1 MTLSSLIG
9 LDSPRKAFLMMIRIT
24 TALAFVL
31 SLAASA
37 TAQVQSGTISGT
49 VKDQQGGVI
58 PGVAATVQGVD
69 VTQTTITNGSGQ
81 FRFLDLAPGA
91 YTVSLT
97 LNGFKPLSRE
107 GLIVEVGKTVAL
119 TFELHIQDLVDRV
132 TVVGQTPMVDPRQ
145 TGTAANITFDELRN
159 IPTSRDPFALMRSV
173 PGVLVD
179 RVNIGGNET
188 GQQSNFTMKGTRP
201 QDAVW
206 TLDGI
211 VVTDMTLLGSSPTYF
226 NFDNFQ
232 EIQIS
237 TSGQDITQ
245 PTGGLGMNFVVKRGT
260 NNFHG
265 AFRGYFGNDGLQ
277 ASNVPAELVAIGATD
292 ATADHVKQI
301 SDYGFEFGGP
311 IVAER
316 AWFYGSFSNQDIRLV
331 YRTTPGVVDRT
342 ELNDPNLK
350 INWQATKKDLFSFLY
365 FDGYKTKDNRS
376 PGTTGIITN
385 APTATLHQG
394 NAYTSNRPHGL
405 WKFADDHVVGPNMF
419 VSAKYA
425 YYNTG
430 FILTPEGGMSQNA
443 GRDLVTGTSYGSFSQ
458 SLNLRPQ
465 QTVNIDAT
473 SFVKSIGGS
482 HDLKYGFGFRNSQ
495 GYTQTLWPG
504 NGILAL
510 RQGTSASASFAELFR
525 EGNGTNVADYLDFY
539 AGDTFALRR
548 ATINAGVRFDRQWG
562 AALASTT
569 AANPAFP
576 DVLPGAVFA
585 GYSSPFTW
593 NNVSPRVG
601 VTYALD
607 EARKM
612 QVRVSFSRYAGQLAT
627 GVVGYANPAATAGF
641 AVYGWNDVDADHLVE
656 NNEVNFNTFITSGG
670 GFNRNNP
677 TAVVSANVI
686 DPNLK
691 APVTNSFVVGFD
703 RELGPNLAVQAN
715 YTYTRVSNLFG
726 NFFASITPRV
736 GVAPG
741 IGGNYA
747 KGTGFSG
754 TLPDGTPYSVA
765 TYIPTQSLITAG
777 GGGFFETNVPGYFT
791 DNHGFE
797 VALTRRMSSKWMG
810 RMSLAFN
817 NAREHFTDPSGV
829 YDTNGNPTPTITEP
843 LVDGGVY
850 APQSSGNGQGAIYM
864 NARWQFNANG
874 MYQAP
879 YGIQIAANVFGRQGY
894 PEPLFRPGSSAALG
908 ADSSLNVLV
917 SRTIDYMRYP
927 NVWDTDARVA
937 RDFRVGTITV
947 RGMFDV
953 FNLFNANTALVR
965 NGNIMATTYGQL
977 ALNLSPRIA
986 RVGLQIGF

>member
-1 MTLSSLIG
+1 MV
-9 LDSPRKAFLMMIRIT
+9 RFMA
-24 TALAFVL
+24 AL
-31 SLAASA
+31 SLALLITGSA
-37 TAQVQSGTISGT
+37 TAQVQNGNISGT
-49 VKDQQGGVI
+49 VKDQQGGVL
-58 PGVAATVQGVD
+58 PGVTAVLRGVD
-69 VTQTTITNGSGQ
+69 ATRSTVSDASGE
-81 FRFLDLAPGA
+81 FRFLELAPGP
-91 YTVSLT
+91 YTLT
-97 LNGFKPLSRE
+97 FSIEGFQTIIRE
-107 GLIVEVGKTVAL
+107 NLIVEVGKNVDVAL
-119 TFELHIQDLVDRV
+119 AMKVAPIKETV
-132 TVVGQTPMVDPRQ
+132 TVVAPTPLLDAKQ
-145 TGTAANITFDELRN
+145 TGTATNITAAELRN

-211 VVTDMTLLGSSPTYF
+211 VVTDMTLAGASPTYF

-260 NNFHG
+260 NDFHG
-265 AFRGYFGNDGLQ
+265 AFRGYFGNDRLQ
-277 ASNVPAELVAIGATD
+277 ASNVPGELVAIGATD
-292 ATADHVKQI
+292 ETADHVKQI
-301 SDYGFEFGGP
+301 SDYGFEVGGP
-311 IVAER
+311 IVSQR

-342 ELNDPNLK
+342 ELNNPNLK
-350 INWQATKKDLFSFLY
+350 LNWQATKKDLFSFLY

-376 PGTTGIITN
+376 PGTTGIIVN

-405 WKFADDHVVGPNMF
+405 WKFADDHVVSSNMF
-419 VSAKYA
+419 VSGKYA

-430 FILTPEGGMSQNA
+430 FILTPEGGMSLTA

-465 QTVNIDAT
+465 HTANVDAS
-473 SFVKSIGGS
+473 SFFNGIGGT
-482 HDLKYGFGFRNSQ
+482 HDVKYGFGFRRTE
-495 GYTQTLWPG
+495 GTTQTLWPG

-510 RQGTSASASFAELFR
+510 RMGTSASASFAELFR
-525 EGNGTNVADYLDFY
+525 EGYGTNVADYMDFY
-539 AGDTFALRR
+539 MGDTFALKR
-548 ATINAGVRFDRQWG
+548 ATINAGVRYDRQWG

-569 AANPAFP
+569 AGNQAFP
-576 DVLPGAVFA
+576 DMLPGAVFA

-593 NNVSPRVG
+593 NNFSPRVG

-607 EARKM
+607 EARHM
-612 QVRVSFSRYAGQLAT
+612 QVRASFSRYAGQLAT
-627 GVVGYANPAATAGF
+627 GTIGYANPAATAGF
-641 AVYGWNDVDADHLVE
+641 AVYGWSDLDADHLVE
-656 NNEVNFNTFITSGG
+656 GNEVNFNTFVTSGG
-670 GFNRNNP
+670 GFNRANP
-677 TAVVSANVI
+677 TGVVSTNVI

-691 APVTNSFVVGFD
+691 APTTNSFVVGLD
-703 RELGPNLAVQAN
+703 RELRPNLAVQAN

-726 NFFASITPRV
+726 NQFAAITPRV

-741 IGGNYA
+741 VNGNYTPGA
-747 KGTGFSG
+747 GFSG
-754 TLPDGTPYSVA
+754 TLPDGTPYSIA
-765 TYIPTQSLITAG
+765 TYIPTAALVTAS
-777 GGGFFETNVPGYFT
+777 GGGFLETNVPGYYT
-791 DNHGFE
+791 DNHGFD
-797 VALTRRMSSKWMG
+797 VALTRRMSGRWMG
-810 RMSLAFN
+810 RLSLAFN
-817 NAREHFTDPSGV
+817 NAREHFDDPNGI

-843 LVDGGVY
+843 LVNGG
-850 APQSSGNGQGAIYM
+850 AFSPQSTGNGQGAIYM

-879 YGIQIAANVFGRQGY
+879 YGIQLAGNVFGRQGY
-894 PEPLFRPGSSAALG
+894 PEPLFRPGSTAALG
-908 ADSSLNVLV
+908 TDSSLNVLV
-917 SRTIDYMRYP
+917 SPAIDYVRYP
-927 NVWDTDARVA
+927 NVWDTDLRVA
-937 RDFRVGTITV
+937 RDFKLGLVNI

-965 NGNIMATTYGQL
+965 NGNVTSTTFGQL
-977 ALNLSPRIA
+977 AQNLSPRIA
-986 RVGLQIGF
+986 RIGVQIGF

>member
-1 MTLSSLIG
+1 MVRLI
-9 LDSPRKAFLMMIRIT
+9 A
-24 TALAFVL
+24 ALGL
-31 SLAASA
+31 SLLLAGSA
-37 TAQVQSGTISGT
+37 TAQVQNGNISGT
-49 VKDQQGGVI
+49 VKDQQGGVL
-58 PGVAATVQGVD
+58 PGVTATLEGVD
-69 VTQTTITNGSGQ
+69 ATRIAVTDGTGQ
-81 FRFLDLAPGA
+81 FRFLELAPGP
-91 YTVSLT
+91 YRLSFGLQGFQTVV
-97 LNGFKPLSRE
+97 RE
-107 GLIVEVGKTVAL
+107 NLIVEVGKNVDVTLAMKVAPV
-119 TFELHIQDLVDRV
+119 TETV
-132 TVVGQTPMVDPRQ
+132 TVVAPTPLLDAKR
-145 TGTAANITFDELRN
+145 TGTATNITAAELRN

-179 RVNIGGNET
+179 RVNVGGNET

-211 VVTDMTLLGSSPTYF
+211 VVTDMTLAGASPTYF

-260 NNFHG
+260 NSFHG

-277 ASNVPAELVAIGATD
+277 ASNVPGELQALGATD

-301 SDYGFEFGGP
+301 SDYGFEVGGP
-311 IVAER
+311 IIAQR

-342 ELNDPNLK
+342 ELNNPNLK
-350 INWQATKKDLFSFLY
+350 LNWQASKKDLFSFLY
-365 FDGYKTKDNRS
+365 FDGYKTKDNRN
-376 PGTTGIITN
+376 PGTTGIIVN

-394 NAYTSNRPHGL
+394 NAYTGGRPHGL
-405 WKFADDHVVGPNMF
+405 WKFADDHVVSSNMF

-430 FILTPEGGMSQNA
+430 FVLTPEGGMSLNA
-443 GRDLVTGTSYGSFSQ
+443 GRDLVSGMSFGSFSQ

-465 QTVNIDAT
+465 HTANVDAS
-473 SFVKSIGGS
+473 SFFSSIGGT
-482 HDLKYGFGFRNSQ
+482 HDVKYGFGFRRTE
-495 GYTQTLWPG
+495 GTTQTLWPG

-510 RQGTSASASFAELFR
+510 RMGTAASASFAELFR
-525 EGNGTNVADYLDFY
+525 EGYGTNVADYTDFY
-539 AGDTFALRR
+539 VGDTFALRR
-548 ATINAGVRFDRQWG
+548 ATINAGIRYDRQWG
-562 AALASTT
+562 GALASTT
-569 AANPAFP
+569 AGNQAFP
-576 DVLPGAVFA
+576 DALPGAVFA

-593 NNVSPRVG
+593 NNFSPRVG

-607 EARKM
+607 EARHM
-612 QVRVSFSRYAGQLAT
+612 QVRASFSRYAGQLAT
-627 GVVGYANPAATAGF
+627 GTVGYANPAATAGF
-641 AVYGWNDVDADHLVE
+641 AVYGWNDLDGDHLVE
-656 NNEVNFNTFITSGG
+656 NNEVNFNTFVTSGG
-670 GFNRNNP
+670 GFNRGNP
-677 TAVVSANVI
+677 TAVVSTNVI

-691 APVTNSFVVGFD
+691 APTTNSFVLGFD
-703 RELGPNLAVQAN
+703 RELRPNLAVEAN

-726 NFFASITPRV
+726 NLFAAITPRV

-741 IGGNYA
+741 VNGNYTS
-747 KGTGFSG
+747 GVGFSG

-765 TYIPTQSLITAG
+765 TYIPTPALVTAS
-777 GGGFFETNVPGYFT
+777 GGGFFETNIPGYYT

-797 VALTRRMSSKWMG
+797 LALTRRMASRWMG
-810 RMSLAFN
+810 RLSLAFN
-817 NAREHFTDPSGV
+817 NAREHFDSPNGI

-843 LVDGGVY
+843 LVDGGAF
-850 APQSSGNGQGAIYM
+850 APQSTGNGQGAIYM

-879 YGIQIAANVFGRQGY
+879 YGVQLAANVFGRQGY
-894 PEPLFRPGSSAALG
+894 PEPLFRPGSTAALG
-908 ADSSLNVLV
+908 TDSSLNVLV
-917 SRTIDYMRYP
+917 SPTIDYMRYP
-927 NVWDTDARVA
+927 NVWDTDVRVA
-937 RDFRVGTITV
+937 RDFKVGLVNI

-965 NGNIMATTYGQL
+965 NGNVMSTTYGQL
-977 ALNLSPRIA
+977 AQNLSPRIA
-986 RVGLQIGF
+986 RIGVQIGF

>member
-1 MTLSSLIG
+1 MV
-9 LDSPRKAFLMMIRIT
+9 RIT

-31 SLAASA
+31 ALATSA
-37 TAQVQSGTISGT
+37 VAQVQSGTLNGT

-58 PGVAATVQGVD
+58 PGVAATLQGVD
-69 VTQTTITNGSGQ
+69 VTQTSISDGFGQ
-81 FRFLDLAPGA
+81 FRFLDLAPGT
-91 YTVSLT
+91 YSVSLT

-119 TFELHIQDLVDRV
+119 TFQLDIQDLVDRV
-132 TVVGQTPMVDPRQ
+132 TVVGQTPMIDARQ

-211 VVTDMTLLGSSPTYF
+211 VVTDMTLLGASPTYF

-260 NNFHG
+260 NAFHG

-277 ASNVPAELVAIGATD
+277 ASNVPAELAALGVTD

-331 YRTTPGVVDRT
+331 YRTTPDVVDRT

-350 INWQATKKDLFSFLY
+350 VNWQVTKKDLFSFLY

-405 WKFADDHVVGPNMF
+405 WKFADDRVVSPNMF

-430 FILTPEGGMSQNA
+430 FVLTPEGGMSMNA
-443 GRDLVTGTSYGSFSQ
+443 GRDLVTGTSFGSFSQ

-465 QTVNIDAT
+465 QTVNIDST
-473 SFVKSIGGS
+473 SFFKGIGGS
-482 HDLKYGFGFRNSQ
+482 HDLKYGFGFRRTE

-510 RQGTSASASFAELFR
+510 RQTTAASGSFAELFR

-539 AGDTFALRR
+539 AGDTFALNR
-548 ATINAGVRFDRQWG
+548 ATINFGVRFDRQWG
-562 AALASTT
+562 AALASNT
-569 AANPAFP
+569 AGNPAFP
-576 DVLPGAVFA
+576 DVLPGAVFG

-601 VTYALD
+601 ITYALD

-612 QVRVSFSRYAGQLAT
+612 QVRASFSRYAGQLAT

-641 AVYGWNDVDADHLVE
+641 AVYSWTDLDADHLVE
-656 NNEVNFNTFITSGG
+656 NNEVNFSKFVTSGG
-670 GFNRNNP
+670 GFNRNDP
-677 TAVVSANVI
+677 TSVVSANAI

-691 APVTNSFVVGFD
+691 APVTSSFVLGFD
-703 RELGPNLAVQAN
+703 RELRPNVAVQAN

-726 NFFASITPRV
+726 NFFANITPRV

-741 IGGNYA
+741 INGGYTP
-747 KGTGFSG
+747 GMGFSG
-754 TLPDGTPYSVA
+754 NLPDGTPYSVA
-765 TYIPTQSLITAG
+765 TYMPIPALVTAG
-777 GGGFFETNVPGYFT
+777 GGGFLAANVPGYFT
-791 DNHGFE
+791 DNQGFE
-797 VALTRRMSSKWMG
+797 VAVTRRMSAKWMG
-810 RMSLAFN
+810 RLSLAFN
-817 NAREHFTDPSGV
+817 NAREHFTDPNGV

-843 LVDGGVY
+843 LVDGGAY

-874 MYQAP
+874 MYEAP
-879 YGIQIAANVFGRQGY
+879 YGIQLAANVFGRQGY
-894 PEPLFRPGSSAALG
+894 PEPLYRPGSTAALG

-917 SRTIDYMRYP
+917 SPTIDYVRYP

-937 RDFRVGTITV
+937 RDFRVGTVTI

-953 FNLFNANTALVR
+953 FNLFNANTPLVR
-965 NGNIMATTYGQL
+965 NGNITATTYGQL